1 MPEVRVSVG
10 VVTLDELVLGGL
22 KVSAPALL
30 YLLLCMCGPLV
41 LSQFFLPPSFANTSA
56 DTVMLPWFLSL
67 QEASVSSLG
76 QSDMS
81 EVFHKTLWC
90 ELCQGQQDAALGSRL
105 NQLRSPKNFQCGAFF
120 CSNGC
125 LMVGRK
131 LHKKMRVTSTPLPY
145 KSRAFNVNK
154 SIRLLA

>member
-41 LSQFFLPPSFANTSA
+41 RSQFFLPPSFANTSA

-67 QEASVSSLG
+67 REASVSSLG

-105 NQLRSPKNFQCGAFF
+105 NQLRSPKNFQCGLSFVPTA
-120 CSNGC
+120 
-125 LMVGRK
+125 V
-131 LHKKMRVTSTPLPY
+131 
-145 KSRAFNVNK
+145 
-154 SIRLLA
+154 

>member
-1 MPEVRVSVG
+1 MPEVRVSV
-10 VVTLDELVLGGL
+10 DELVLEGL
-22 KVSAPALL
+22 KVSAPVLL

-41 LSQFFLPPSFANTSA
+41 LSQFFLLPSFANTSA

-67 QEASVSSLG
+67 QEASISSLG

-105 NQLRSPKNFQCGAFF
+105 NTLRSPKNFQCGGFLLF
-120 CSNGC
+120 QWLFDGWEKTTQQKTCNFHSS
-125 LMVGRK
+125 
-131 LHKKMRVTSTPLPY
+131 ST
-145 KSRAFNVNK
+145 RTEIF
-154 SIRLLA
+154 